1 MVLEHIEWYWMVL
14 EDIEW
19 YWMALEYIEWC
30 WMVLEDIEMCRGVC
44 EEVWVGAPL
53 VSQGNGQQRADKA
66 NLDFDSTI
74 YINTSYFSQP
84 DTYLGASMV
93 K

>member
-1 MVLEHIEWYWMVL
+1 MELQWNRSVTHTVNQMVLEHIEWYWMVL

-44 EEVWVGAPL
+44 EEVWVGAP
-53 VSQGNGQQRADKA
+53 VSVRATVSREQTRQTWTWI
-66 NLDFDSTI
+66 LTST
-74 YINTSYFSQP
+74 
-84 DTYLGASMV
+84 M
-93 K
+93 

>member
-1 MVLEHIEWYWMVL
+1 MELQWNRSVTHTVNQMVL
-14 EDIEW
+14 ED
-19 YWMALEYIEWC
+19 IEWC

-53 VSQGNGQQRADKA
+53 VSQANGQQRADKA

-74 YINTSYFSQP
+74 YINTSYSSQP
-84 DTYLGASMV
+84 DTYLGTLLV
-93 K
+93 KCKHL